1 MRISLVVPMYNESSI
16 IADTAKVLDKYMS
29 EHFGDDYEIIFA
41 DDGSR
46 DGSASI
52 VNELGLTNV
61 RVVGYSQNQGKGCAV
76 RCGVLA
82 SNGDV
87 VLFTDAD
94 LAYGVDVIEE
104 AVKILEKGEYP
115 VLVASRAKHRDG
127 YEGYTPIRKL
137 ASKTYIKVLNL
148 FGGIKISDAQCGFK
162 GFKGDIAREIFSLCQ
177 TNNFAFD
184 LEVILWAQKMK
195 HKIYEM
201 PAKIINHRESK
212 VNVLKDA
219 VRMSK
224 EIFVIK
230 RNIRKKVAKIRLF
243 SD

>member
-1 MRISLVVPMYNESSI
+1 MRISLCVPMYNESSI
-16 IADTAKVLDKYMS
+16 IADTARELDKYMS
-29 EHFGDDYEIIFA
+29 EHFSDDYEIIFA

-46 DGSASI
+46 DGSADI
-52 VNELGLTNV
+52 VKSLGLKNV
-61 RVVGYSQNQGKGCAV
+61 KVVGYPNNQGKGCAV
-76 RCGVLA
+76 RHGILTSCGDIVI
-82 SNGDV
+82 
-87 VLFTDAD
+87 FTDAD

-104 AVKILEKGEYP
+104 GVRVLDEKEYDI
-115 VLVASRAKHRDG
+115 VVASRAKHSEG

-162 GFKGDIAREIFSLCQ
+162 AFDGEKGRKIFSLCK

-195 HKIYEM
+195 FKIYEM

-219 VRMSK
+219 FRMLK
-224 EIFVIK
+224 EISVIK
-230 RNIRKKVAKIRLF
+230 RNIRK
-243 SD
+243 SNT